1 MYEEISE
8 GSQTAELIARYFL
21 KHFKFIESKQEAV
34 QGSCRQANTFERS
47 HCNYK
52 SMIVL
57 INSLWIESYLA
68 WLENPRRSMKRV
80 LQIELTFVES
90 HRSLRKKIKV

>member
-8 GSQTAELIARYFL
+8 GSQTAELIERYFL

-34 QGSCRQANTFERS
+34 QAVQANTFERS

-68 WLENPRRSMKRV
+68 WLENPRRSVKRV

-90 HRSLRKKIKV
+90 HRSLRKKMKV